1 METTSRGRRPRAT
14 RPRATWRTRSPYSRQ
29 LMARQMPRCFSR
41 MATPSP
47 RPRTTWRKRRGRV
60 SWPRTVPSVASAA
73 RNGGACV
80 ATLISGPPFSS
91 PHLLALPAAGAAD
104 ARVLD
109 AEVELL
115 DVVLL
120 EQARARV
127 LHHDAPHFQHV
138 AVVSE
143 MESHV
148 GVLLHEE
155 DGHALLAVDAAD
167 DVEDVLDELGGE
179 AQRGLVEEH
188 HGRPGHEGAAD
199 GEHLL
204 LAARERARALL
215 GAASED
221 GEVVVHHLEV
231 AGDAL
236 PVLPRVRA
244 HLEVLAHGEEG
255 KHLAPL
261 RHVTESQAHHAVGI
275 HAAEGAAV
283 EGDGPLLRVHHSRYR
298 LEDGGLARP
307 VGAQD
312 GHDGAARH
320 REAHAADGH
329 DGAVVRLDV
338 VDLEEEVRPHV
349 SHRGTPSPLRDAPVP
364 QAPCPA

>member
-1 METTSRGRRPRAT
+1 METTSRGRSPRAT
-14 RPRATWRTRSPYSRQ
+14 SPRAAWRTRSPYSRHV
-29 LMARQMPRCFSR
+29 MALQTPSVFSR
-41 MATPSP
+41 MATCSP
-47 RPRTTWRKRRGRV
+47 RSRTTLRKRRGRV
-60 SWPRTVPSVASAA
+60 SSPRTVNDAA
-73 RNGGACV
+73 GAGRGGVCV
-80 ATLISGPPFSS
+80 ATFMSGPPSSS

-120 EQARARV
+120 EQARACV
-127 LHHDAPHFQHV
+127 LHHDAPHLQHV

-143 MESHV
+143 VEGHV
-148 GVLLHEE
+148 SVLLHEE

-167 DVEDVLDELGGE
+167 DVEDVLDELRGE
-179 AQRGLVEEH
+179 PQRRLVEEH
-188 HGRPGHEGAAD
+188 HGGPGHEGTAD

-204 LAARERARALL
+204 LAAGERARALL
-215 GAASED
+215 GAASEH

-231 AGDAL
+231 AGDAF

-255 KHLAPL
+255 KDLAPL
-261 RHVTESQAHHAVGI
+261 RHVAEPQAHDAVGI
-275 HAAEGAAV
+275 HAAEEAAV
-283 EGDGPLLRVHHSRYR
+283 ERNCALLSVHYARHR

-307 VGAQD
+307 VGAED
-312 GHDGAARH
+312 GHDSAARH
-320 REAHAADGH
+320 REAHPADGH

-338 VDLEEEVRPHV
+338 VDLEEAIRPHV
-349 SHRGTPSPLRDAPVP
+349 SHRGRPSPLRDAPALH
-364 QAPCPA
+364 APCPG

>member
-14 RPRATWRTRSPYSRQ
+14 RPMATWRTRSPYSRQ
-29 LMARQMPRCFSR
+29 VMARQTPRCFSR
-41 MATPSP
+41 MATSSP
-47 RPRTTWRKRRGRV
+47 RSRTTWRKRRGRV

-73 RNGGACV
+73 RGGDCV
-80 ATLISGPPFSS
+80 STLISDPPSSS

-109 AEVELL
+109 AEIELL

-120 EQARARV
+120 EQASARV
-127 LHHDAPHFQHV
+127 FHHDAPHLQHV

-143 MESHV
+143 VEGHV

-155 DGHALLAVDAAD
+155 DGHALLPIDAAD
-167 DVEDVLDELGGE
+167 DVEDVLDELRGE

-188 HGRPGHEGAAD
+188 HGGPGHEGATD
-199 GEHLL
+199 GQHLL
-204 LAARERARALL
+204 LAAGEGARALL

-255 KHLAPL
+255 EHLAPL
-261 RHVTESQAHHAVGI
+261 RDVAEPQAHHAVGI

-283 EGDGPLLRVHHSRYR
+283 EGNGPLLRVHH
-298 LEDGGLARP
+298 
-307 VGAQD
+307 
-312 GHDGAARH
+312 
-320 REAHAADGH
+320 
-329 DGAVVRLDV
+329 
-338 VDLEEEVRPHV
+338 
-349 SHRGTPSPLRDAPVP
+349 
-364 QAPCPA
+364 